1 MKNLLQLFFCF
12 FLIGSMMA
20 QDIKFPSLDKSPMD
34 AITYPRSAAFAN
46 YLDADDPDR
55 SPKIKVLYSRPYK
68 NERNVFGELLKFGV
82 EWRLGANENTE
93 ISFYQNVEIDGVMIP
108 RGTYTMFADV
118 NQDNWVFKFSKQRHT
133 AGTTNRD
140 KSQDIASVK
149 VMTSETKEVREQ
161 MTIGFQKVNE
171 GNVNMIVEWD
181 DTRAELPIN
190 LYAPTMEADDKS
202 PMDLVAYPARSK
214 YQNHLKAEEIDANVP
229 KIRVLYS
236 RPQANG
242 RKIFGEL
249 LPYGE
254 MWRLGANQTTTVTFY
269 QPVSIGGTDLRAG
282 TYGIFAKANEND
294 WDFIVHKNVQSWGH
308 PNHDDADNIVTVKAA
323 TAKTPST
330 LEALSVVIDEVNA
343 NEVHIVFGWE
353 DTMAKL
359 PVMIK

>member
-1 MKNLLQLFFCF
+1 
-12 FLIGSMMA
+12 MA
-20 QDIKFPSLDKSPMD
+20 QDIEFPSIDKSPMD

-68 NERNVFGELLKFGV
+68 NDRDVFGGLLKFGE

-93 ISFYQNVEIDGVMIP
+93 ISFYQNVEIDGVTIP

-118 NQDNWVFKFSKQRHT
+118 NNDNWVIKLSTQRHT

-140 KSQDIASVK
+140 MDQDVASFK

-161 MTIGFQKVNE
+161 LTIGFQKVNE
-171 GNVNMIVEWD
+171 GNVDMIVEWD
-181 DTRAELPIN
+181 DTRAVLPIN
-190 LYAPTMEADDKS
+190 LNAPTMESDDKS

-214 YQNHLKAEEIDANVP
+214 YQNHLKADELDANVP

-242 RKIFGEL
+242 RTIFGEL
-249 LPYGE
+249 VPYGE
-254 MWRLGANQTTTVTFY
+254 MWRLGANQTTTVTFF

-282 TYGIFAKANEND
+282 TYGIFANVNEGA
-294 WDFIVHKNVQSWGH
+294 WEFIVHKNTQSWGH
-308 PNHDDADNIVTVKAA
+308 ANHDEEDNIVTVKAA
-323 TAKTPST
+323 TAKTPTT
-330 LEALSVVIDEVNA
+330 LEALSVVIDEVSDKEA
-343 NEVHIVFGWE
+343 HIIFGWE
-353 DTMAKL
+353 NTMAKL
-359 PVMIK
+359 PVMFK